1 MADEGHVLDY
11 LIERHKAVSKLME
24 KYATPGH
31 GAPGAVEEFQ
41 RELRGLEQ
49 SMVAAISAAKR

>member
-11 LIERHKAVSKLME
+11 LLERHKAVSKLVE

-49 SMVAAISAAKR
+49 SMVAVLTATRR